1 MLPEV
6 LRPSQSY
13 RHTVPV
19 VVQSLSRVWL
29 FATPWIAALR
39 ASLSITNSQNLLKLM
54 SIELV
59 MPSNHL
65 ILCRPLLLLSS
76 IVPSIRVFPAIGHWL
91 WISHGRSS
99 LGHMSNQTDPQSPQP
114 GRWGILIWLIHTTRP
129 LEEVLSTNWLKLT
142 ESLAPEWTSFIKI
155 QWLKEL
161 GFC

>member
-1 MLPEV
+1 M
-6 LRPSQSY
+6 
-13 RHTVPV
+13 
-19 VVQSLSRVWL
+19 QSLHPLLLVGHSVISDSL
-29 FATPWIAALR
+29 QPLGLQHTLLPCPSLSP
-39 ASLSITNSQNLLKLM
+39 SLSIG
-54 SIELV
+54 LV

-76 IVPSIRVFPAIGHWL
+76 IFPSIRVFPAIGHWL

-155 QWLKEL
+155 QWLEEL